1 MLTLKSALLVTF
13 LMSSLQAAA
22 HPGQEV
28 NEFTAYAMAH
38 KGKASSSVSYNPSD
52 PPEAYTNAS
61 VHSRLSGHAKVGWFV
76 HGPEWDP
83 ARNEID
89 TELVMRLGGGKKH
102 RWYWMADS
110 VIDTAS
116 TPTLSQI
123 RAASTD
129 DSVPIRQR
137 TTPSQQRVEA
147 LEVISVPFFVHS
159 YIPTYT
165 DIYSVGAGVGS
176 GSAVLGHRGPA
187 SCGEGR
193 AGGPR

>member
-1 MLTLKSALLVTF
+1 
-13 LMSSLQAAA
+13 MSSLQAAA
-22 HPGQEV
+22 HPGVEV
-28 NEFTAYAMAH
+28 NQFTAYTMSH
-38 KGKASSSVSYNPSD
+38 NGKASSSVSYNPSD

-61 VHSRLSGHAKVGWFV
+61 VHSRLSGHAEAGWFV

-102 RWYWMADS
+102 GWYWMADS

-129 DSVPIRQR
+129 GSVPIHPRR
-137 TTPSQQRVEA
+137 
-147 LEVISVPFFVHS
+147 LLHS
-159 YIPTYT
+159 SGSTHSRLFLLHSLYI
-165 DIYSVGAGVGS
+165 DIY
-176 GSAVLGHRGPA
+176 R
-187 SCGEGR
+187 R
-193 AGGPR
+193 IY

>member
-1 MLTLKSALLVTF
+1 MYENSFFILTLNSVLLLTF

-22 HPGQEV
+22 HPGVEV
-28 NEFTAYAMAH
+28 NQFTAYAMSH

-61 VHSRLSGHAKVGWFV
+61 VHSRLSEYTEAGRSV

-83 ARNEID
+83 TRNELD

-102 RWYWMADS
+102 GRYWIADS

-116 TPTLSQI
+116 TPTLFQI

-129 DSVPIRQR
+129 GSIPIRPR
-137 TTPSQQRVEA
+137 PTPSQQRVDA
-147 LEVISVPFFVHS
+147 LEVISVTFFVH
-159 YIPTYT
+159 
-165 DIYSVGAGVGS
+165 
-176 GSAVLGHRGPA
+176 
-187 SCGEGR
+187 
-193 AGGPR
+193 